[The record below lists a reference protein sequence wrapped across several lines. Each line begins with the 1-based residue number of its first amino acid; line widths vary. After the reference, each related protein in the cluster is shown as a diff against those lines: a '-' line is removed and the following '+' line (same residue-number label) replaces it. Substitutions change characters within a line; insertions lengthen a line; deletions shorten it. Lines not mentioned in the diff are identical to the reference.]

1 MQHGKADASA
11 KFIPPTVIRQPSLS
25 SAVMQEEIFGPVLP
39 IMKVGS
45 KDELISHINAGE
57 KPLAMYVFGTE
68 KDADDIISRT
78 SSGGVCVNDTMFHMI
93 TPELPF
99 GGVGGSGMGYYHGK
113 WGFNEFSHAR
123 AVMYRATWIDLP
135 QRYR

>member
-57 KPLAMYVFGTE
+57 KPLAMYIFGTE
-68 KDADDIISRT
+68 ADANDIISRT
-78 SSGGVCVNDTMFHMI
+78 SSGGVCVNDTVLHNANSN
-93 TPELPF
+93 LPF
-99 GGVGGSGMGYYHGK
+99 GGVGAS
-113 WGFNEFSHAR
+113 S
-123 AVMYRATWIDLP
+123 I
-135 QRYR
+135 